1 MRIYDEKSGIY
12 YEIKDE
18 AALVCD
24 SDKGIPEAEIPAEY
38 NGKPVTGIMK
48 KAFLSCR
55 QLRYVK
61 LPDTVRTVG
70 QWAFS
75 SCDAL
80 RVFECHKTEISFEPG
95 AFKGDRKLEA
105 IKVSGESEK
114 TAHLLAAHVVM
125 EADYLLD
132 IMAAGTSEW
141 LEKWDSKLISILNLK
156 DDDGYHLYVLC
167 GEEDLHYDYDQYL
180 EYMRKKKSGLCMLRL
195 LNDAELGDDLRNR
208 MSEYLRSHTKG
219 CGSEAAWRCL
229 LENHGDDTEYY
240 ELMINLGCI
249 NRGNLEAVLSD
260 LSDRHAEAKSY
271 LLNAF
276 SEDKDDFFDGM
287 FL

>member
-1 MRIYDEKSGIY
+1 MRSYDEKTGIY
-12 YEIKDE
+12 FDIRDDG
-18 AALVCD
+18 AFVCD
-24 SDKGIPEAEIPAEY
+24 SDKGVSEITIPAEY
-38 NGKPVTGIMK
+38 QGKAVAGILK
-48 KAFLSCR
+48 KAFLGCR

-61 LPDTVRTVG
+61 LPETVRTVG

-80 RVFECHKTEISFEPG
+80 RVVECEKTAIAFEPG
-95 AFKGDRKLEA
+95 AFKGDKKLERIA
-105 IKVSGESEK
+105 VSGENEM
-114 TAHLLAAHVVM
+114 TAQLLAAHVVM

-141 LEKWDSKLISILNLK
+141 IEKWDSKLVSILNLK

-180 EYMRKKKSGLCMLRL
+180 EYMRMKKAGLCMLRL
-195 LNDAELGDDLRNR
+195 LNDMGLGGELRNR
-208 MSEYLRSHTKG
+208 LIAYLLEHTKG
-219 CGSEAAWRCL
+219 CESEAAWQCIL
-229 LENHGDDTEYY
+229 KDHGDDTRYY
-240 ELMINLGCI
+240 ELMTQLNCI
-249 NRGNLEAVLSD
+249 NRDNLEAVLTD

-276 SEDKDDFFDGM
+276 SEDKGDYFEEL